1 MQNHQS
7 RIPLA
12 NGTSIPCLG
21 FGTWKTPAE
30 QAKQSVLHALEA
42 GYRHIDTATAY
53 RNEAAV
59 GEAIASSGVARDD
72 IFLTS
77 KLWNPDQGYQ
87 ATLDAFAR
95 SLEWLKTDY
104 LDLYLIH
111 WPHDP
116 KYFDN
121 WQEMNRETWRAFEK
135 LYKDGHIRA
144 IGVSN
149 FRPHHVE
156 NLLETCEIK
165 PMVDQVE
172 IHPGMPQTEILEFC
186 KAHDMVVEG
195 WSPLAT
201 GKIFAVPEMQEMAQ
215 KYGKSVAQLCLRWS
229 VQRGVIPLPKSVTP
243 ARIVENTQIFDFE
256 LEPADME
263 KISSLTDCG
272 WSGLNPDNLVY

>member
-1 MQNHQS
+1 MNHQT
-7 RIPLA
+7 RIPLS

-53 RNEAAV
+53 HNEEAV
-59 GEAIASSGVARDD
+59 GEAIAASGIARTE

-77 KLWNPDQGYQ
+77 KLWNPSQGYQ
-87 ATLDAFAR
+87 STLDAFAR
-95 SLEWLKTDY
+95 SLEWLRTDY

-116 KYFDN
+116 KYFDD
-121 WQEMNRETWRAFEK
+121 WKTMNVETWRAFEK
-135 LYKDGHIRA
+135 LYCDGQIKA

-149 FRPHHVE
+149 FRPHHLRHLME
-156 NLLETCEIK
+156 HCEVK

-172 IHPGMPQTEILEFC
+172 IHPGMPQDEILDFC
-186 KAHDMVVEG
+186 KEHDMVVEG

-201 GKIFAVPEMQEMAQ
+201 GKIFAVPEMQDMAR
-215 KYGKSVAQLCLRWS
+215 KYGKTVAQLCLRWS

-243 ARIVENTQIFDFE
+243 ARIAENTQIFDFT
-256 LEPADME
+256 LEPQDIE
-263 KISSLTDCG
+263 TISHLTDCG
-272 WSGLNPDNLVY
+272 WSGLDPDHLVY